1 MLLPAKNSLN
11 FTRFSKLQY
20 RSVIQQENIKTE
32 ISQKNIN
39 IPLTFSIHALRKV
52 ETITIVQM
60 QINNNK
66 KIREID
72 ISNEAKINDQLCIL
86 QLLRWGIL

>member
-1 MLLPAKNSLN
+1 MPLPAKNSLN

-20 RSVIQQENIKTE
+20 CSVIQQENIKTE

-39 IPLTFSIHALRKV
+39 IALTFSIHALRKV
-52 ETITIVQM
+52 ETITVVKM

-72 ISNEAKINDQLCIL
+72 ISSQAKINDQLRIL
-86 QLLRWGIL
+86 Q